1 MTDAQLPRWLIVVRR
16 ERLDLYAD
24 LRRNFEGDGRVKVIL
39 DRRERTRRT
48 ATAPMGT
55 DRRRSDRRK
64 PPPAREAAM
73 WEDAGF
79 RLFYRGEDMRVYE
92 R

>member
-1 MTDAQLPRWLIVVRR
+1 MTDALLPRWLIVVRR
-16 ERLDLYAD
+16 DKGELYED
-24 LRRNFEGDGRVKVIL
+24 LRRNFKGDGRVRVIL

-48 ATAPMGT
+48 STGPMET
-55 DRRRSDRRK
+55 ERRRSDRRK
-64 PPPAREAAM
+64 PVPVRETTL

-79 RLFYRGEDMRVYE
+79 RLFHRDEDMQVYE